1 MIQASRVNIDE
12 GTIKSCRVHD
22 IMHDVMI
29 SILEE
34 NFVYLMRDD
43 GTSVVE
49 EKYSP
54 CSVP

>member
-1 MIQASRVNIDE
+1 MIQASRVNIDK

>member
-1 MIQASRVNIDE
+1 MIQASRVNIE

-22 IMHDVMI
+22 IMHGVMI
-29 SILEE
+29 SISEE